1 MTGRSIS
8 TDVLLQTIEKDII
21 FYDESGGGVTFSG
34 GEPLMQP
41 EFLEAMLTLCRQ
53 QEIHTVV
60 DTSGFCQPAIFDSV
74 CPQVDLFLYDIKV
87 IDDARHKQI
96 TGVSNRWILENL
108 RHLAELG
115 RAYILRLTLI
125 PGFNDDKQALDL
137 LAEIIISLA
146 HRPIVELLTYHQNGI
161 DKYNQLGLSYPLAA
175 PEPRPSEHVQAL
187 RNTLV
192 RQGIEVRGPA
202 GPFKET

>member
-74 CPQVDLFLYDIKV
+74 CPQVDLLHYDLKLL
-87 IDDARHKQI
+87 DDSPHKQK
-96 TGVSNRWILENL
+96 TRV
-108 RHLAELG
+108 
-115 RAYILRLTLI
+115 
-125 PGFNDDKQALDL
+125 
-137 LAEIIISLA
+137 
-146 HRPIVELLTYHQNGI
+146 
-161 DKYNQLGLSYPLAA
+161 
-175 PEPRPSEHVQAL
+175 
-187 RNTLV
+187 
-192 RQGIEVRGPA
+192 
-202 GPFKET
+202 